1 MPRALDAA
9 RIKRFSKYFG
19 AELTGFCAYLGGA
32 VAQEAIKK
40 TGKFTPIEQWIHHED
55 AALVTDECSANTG
68 PPMNTRYDDQIA
80 ILGKDFQRRAANQ
93 RVFLVGCGALGC
105 EYLKG
110 LSMMGVGVG
119 DYGKVTVTDMDTIE
133 LSNLSRQ
140 FLFRGTDVGNSKSIS
155 GARVVK
161 VRFRTF

>member
-1 MPRALDAA
+1 M
-9 RIKRFSKYFG
+9 
-19 AELTGFCAYLGGA
+19 
-32 VAQEAIKK
+32 
-40 TGKFTPIEQWIHHED
+40 
-55 AALVTDECSANTG
+55 
-68 PPMNTRYDDQIA
+68 
-80 ILGKDFQRRAANQ
+80 
-93 RVFLVGCGALGC
+93 GCGALGC

-161 VRFRTF
+161 VGLANFTGARAHSALVSEVTPHTICVVMMMPRKFYIFCIGHNTFPFQC